1 MNDYQKKE
9 IQTLLAEYVKKFKSQ
24 KVAAESMTKV
34 SEATIIQVKSNR
46 WQSISD
52 QMWINI
58 GKQVGYS
65 SNGKWNMAP
74 TKPFNSLVK
83 LFKTA
88 QENSTVH
95 AITVPAG
102 RGKSFTIN
110 WYKDHHD
117 NVFHIVCA
125 KYMSNREL
133 LSKILRKMNKEA
145 TGSASVMMDTIIE
158 EVLKKQLPII
168 ILDEFDKLRDEQ
180 KLFFITLYNMLEDYC
195 SIVLIGTSNL
205 EIQIKRRT
213 GKHAIGFEEIY
224 SRINRRFITIPDSS
238 LKDVTMICEANGLYE
253 PQKIQV
259 IYNESEGDLRRIK
272 TAVRKAHILSKEEPR
287 LEVA

>member
-1 MNDYQKKE
+1 
-9 IQTLLAEYVKKFKSQ
+9 
-24 KVAAESMTKV
+24 
-34 SEATIIQVKSNR
+34 
-46 WQSISD
+46 
-52 QMWINI
+52 
-58 GKQVGYS
+58 
-65 SNGKWNMAP
+65 
-74 TKPFNSLVK
+74 
-83 LFKTA
+83 
-88 QENSTVH
+88 
-95 AITVPAG
+95 
-102 RGKSFTIN
+102 
-110 WYKDHHD
+110 
-117 NVFHIVCA
+117 
-125 KYMSNREL
+125 MSNREL